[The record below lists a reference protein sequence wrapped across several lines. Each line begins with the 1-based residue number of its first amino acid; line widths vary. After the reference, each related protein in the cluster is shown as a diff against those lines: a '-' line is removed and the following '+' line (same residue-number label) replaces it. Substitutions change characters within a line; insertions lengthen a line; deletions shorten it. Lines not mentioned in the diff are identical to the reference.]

1 MKIPLSESKSSLE
14 LPLRLVGDEKFS
26 LLLMNLLC
34 SKNDIEYKQASIDL
48 RDHIRPRHES
58 SEHFKCINPDWFGDF
73 KNDEIDRT
81 TCVHCGYR
89 KNCTI
94 DIDETDYL
102 EIVPI
107 ANARLPTVTF
117 LHDEVLF
124 PMNSVSRTNKDPFF
138 GFSMRAGQTRKI
150 YCITQNLFSGIF
162 PNNLNSEIPLDSAIG
177 YDMATGKAIWP
188 IDQQFLEIYEQMDIK
203 IRTFELPG
211 NQGIFQGELSTI
223 DRNCLQ
229 QIAMNNNWV
238 SNHEGSSIIEELD
251 LLCSRMIRVLKNR
264 ELNKFFRKIAN
275 IQMTPGIDI
284 PYGSSGSGYFNM
296 VMRWI
301 ELKPND
307 ILHYIS
313 CFDGDE
319 NEREHCESISVIFNQ
334 VYREVDD
341 GSISLYPR
349 FPAIA
354 IVPSAEIPNIL
365 LEQPACR
372 IIDVIEHEGTEPILL
387 IDSLGIDLIEV
398 L

>member
-1 MKIPLSESKSSLE
+1 
-14 LPLRLVGDEKFS
+14 
-26 LLLMNLLC
+26 
-34 SKNDIEYKQASIDL
+34 
-48 RDHIRPRHES
+48 
-58 SEHFKCINPDWFGDF
+58 
-73 KNDEIDRT
+73 
-81 TCVHCGYR
+81 
-89 KNCTI
+89 
-94 DIDETDYL
+94 
-102 EIVPI
+102 
-107 ANARLPTVTF
+107 
-117 LHDEVLF
+117 
-124 PMNSVSRTNKDPFF
+124 
-138 GFSMRAGQTRKI
+138 
-150 YCITQNLFSGIF
+150 
-162 PNNLNSEIPLDSAIG
+162 
-177 YDMATGKAIWP
+177 
-188 IDQQFLEIYEQMDIK
+188 
-203 IRTFELPG
+203 
-211 NQGIFQGELSTI
+211 
-223 DRNCLQ
+223 
-229 QIAMNNNWV
+229 MNNNWV

-296 VMRWI
+296 AMRWI

-319 NEREHCESISVIFNQ
+319 NERRHCESISVIFNQ

-354 IVPSAEIPNIL
+354 IVPSAEIPNIV
-365 LEQPACR
+365 LEQSACR
-372 IIDVIEHEGTEPILL
+372 IIDVIEYEGTEPILL